1 MPTLKHQ
8 EVVSAPEA
16 WLFDLTQD
24 YSRRLAWD
32 PFPEAYEFHPPA
44 RAPSTG
50 AEVTVTAKNG
60 YTMRVRYVSFNPP
73 RAAAIEMVHGP
84 WFISK
89 FSGTWRFVAQSR
101 DETVV
106 WFNYN
111 VVAAPRALRF
121 IIEPF
126 ILWAFSSH
134 AKRRLKALKSYAERA
149 YQADAA

>member
-1 MPTLKHQ
+1 VPTLTHQ

-44 RAPSTG
+44 HGPSTG
-50 AEVTVTAKNG
+50 AEVTVSAKNG

-73 RAAAIEMVHGP
+73 RAAAIEMVRGP

-101 DETVV
+101 DETMV
-106 WFNYN
+106 WFKYN
-111 VVAAPRALRF
+111 VVAAPPALRF
-121 IIEPF
+121 IIEPLV
-126 ILWAFSSH
+126 LWAFSSH

-149 YQADAA
+149 YRADAA